1 MELELTST
9 GNNPTPHTIFS
20 ILKDSYDRWSPN
32 SGLNRHC
39 IEMAHTGLKGM
50 ITVCIYQKAESKG
63 RGHGVNG
70 IE

>member
-32 SGLNRHC
+32 SGLNKLNRHC
-39 IEMAHTGLKGM
+39 IEMAHTGLNGM
-50 ITVCIYQKAESKG
+50 ITVFIKRQKA
-63 RGHGVNG
+63 RDVDMV
-70 IE
+70 